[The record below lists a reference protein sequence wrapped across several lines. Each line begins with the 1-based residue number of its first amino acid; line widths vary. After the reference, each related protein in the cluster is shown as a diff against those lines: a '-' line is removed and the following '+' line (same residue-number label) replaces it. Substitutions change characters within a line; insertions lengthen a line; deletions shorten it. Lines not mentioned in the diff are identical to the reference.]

1 MSNIVNFT
9 ATSTAPYDRHH
20 YKVVFKGGK
29 KVIYCESW
37 EAAYATWFQ
46 WSGMQA
52 VDYVEVC
59 EINKNPSLGFK

>member
-20 YKVVFKGGK
+20 YKVVFKGEK

-37 EAAYATWFQ
+37 EAAQSIWFQ
-46 WSGMQA
+46 WRAMDA
-52 VDYVEVC
+52 IDRVEVC
-59 EINKNPSLGFK
+59 DINKNPSLGFK